1 MIDIEELL
9 GEIELTLKTGKKSL
23 FSPAVTINPEDIY
36 RTVDKIRDNLPD
48 MIREA
53 TYIVKNRERQEQEIS
68 RRAQMMVATAE
79 KRANDVLREAYAKA
93 EHMVSVHEVIRR
105 AEHESASVK
114 NEAQDFCAAIK
125 RDARAKAIAVL
136 DEAARTLVKQVNDLT
151 ALIKDLQSMDGGN
164 Q

>member
-1 MIDIEELL
+1 MVDIEELL

-23 FSPAVTINPEDIY
+23 FSSAVTINPEDIY
-36 RTVDKIRDNLPD
+36 RSIDKIRDNLPD

-53 TYIVKNRERQEQEIS
+53 TYIVKNRERQEQEAA

-79 KRANDVLREAYAKA
+79 KRANDVLKDAYAKA

-114 NEAQDFCAAIK
+114 SEAQDYCAAIK
-125 RDARAKAIAVL
+125 REARTQAVAVL
-136 DEAARTLVKQVNDLT
+136 DEIARIIAKQHNDLT
-151 ALIKDLQSMDGGN
+151 AIIRDLQSMDGKN